1 MNEDSVPAGRFLA
14 CVEFVKPDHI
24 NRFARLRPIYEVNEQ
39 VWRQIDNGESEFS
52 DEGLVF
58 WWNPLTVVT
67 EGSLWVIT
75 LQPQHGYGTDS
86 RHKDKFAV
94 ADAWWPYQAVTLKDV
109 VSRMMFR
116 RALASGQFLVDTPI
130 VGRPLVKIPGE
141 EGRWVIL
148 PESFRTA
155 KHNEHILISVSGLE
169 GVVPVYAIDNANFVS
184 VDLGVKQYALLLD
197 PGASV
202 DYQCA
207 LSDAQLIEYM
217 RKRISSIDRSVL
229 DGLGVTK
236 NILRNYLEKIESAGL
251 GGEDAA
257 KENARRD
264 AVVTLVE
271 HFEAEVTHLDKVVEV
286 LVGYP
291 SIQEE
296 LEDRSA
302 REFEHLR
309 VAKEQEL
316 SEENQAA
323 IKHLSEK
330 RKEIELA
337 TQELD
342 ILHSSIRGA
351 VTDIVDSPLDALTR
365 HGLLDTIRRSL
376 QVGLVPLSRERITKP
391 PKADIEVIKDVISL
405 KKAVVA
411 WCYNTGVDPYVMQA
425 SLAAILAYRVTLLA
439 GANSE
444 RLAVALASTVAG
456 GAAVRVSVNT
466 AVFGIGDLMNS
477 PINPIGSTYLE
488 QNYTLGKYLAE
499 RTRSE
504 PTVVILSGCNRAPP
518 EVVLPEFLMTMEDE
532 VRTISWLHDGTRVS
546 SVALPSGL
554 MVIGTLHSGNATYG
568 IPSELSRQLAFVPSD
583 HQEIEGFQ
591 LPSQSIPLASRIDH
605 SLWSDLHLP
614 FDGVDIDAFVGWLR
628 VNGVVLPADVLTKI
642 LSTYLRVIDRQQSA
656 IAEAIAGVLLGR
668 DPGCDLKDIP
678 GTDAEEISQR
688 LNKLSISK
696 TWREASRHFNLESD
710 E

>member
-1 MNEDSVPAGRFLA
+1 M
-14 CVEFVKPDHI
+14 
-24 NRFARLRPIYEVNEQ
+24 
-39 VWRQIDNGESEFS
+39 
-52 DEGLVF
+52 
-58 WWNPLTVVT
+58 
-67 EGSLWVIT
+67 
-75 LQPQHGYGTDS
+75 
-86 RHKDKFAV
+86 
-94 ADAWWPYQAVTLKDV
+94 
-109 VSRMMFR
+109 
-116 RALASGQFLVDTPI
+116 
-130 VGRPLVKIPGE
+130 
-141 EGRWVIL
+141 
-148 PESFRTA
+148 
-155 KHNEHILISVSGLE
+155 
-169 GVVPVYAIDNANFVS
+169 
-184 VDLGVKQYALLLD
+184 
-197 PGASV
+197 
-202 DYQCA
+202 
-207 LSDAQLIEYM
+207 
-217 RKRISSIDRSVL
+217 
-229 DGLGVTK
+229 
-236 NILRNYLEKIESAGL
+236 

-264 AVVTLVE
+264 AVVALVE
-271 HFEAEVTHLDKVVEV
+271 HFEDEVTHLDKVVEV

-302 REFEHLR
+302 REFEQLR
-309 VAKEQEL
+309 EAKEREL

-323 IKHLSEK
+323 IKHLSGK

-337 TQELD
+337 TRELD
-342 ILHSSIRGA
+342 TLQSSIKAA

-365 HGLLDTIRRSL
+365 HGLLDTLRRSL
-376 QVGLVPLSRERITKP
+376 HVGLVQIPRERIPNP
-391 PKADIEVIKDVISL
+391 PKTDIEVIKDIVSL

-411 WCYNTGVDPYVMQA
+411 WCYSTGVDPYVMQA

-477 PINPIGSTYLE
+477 PINPIGSTYLK

-499 RTRSE
+499 RTRTE
-504 PTVVILSGCNRAPP
+504 TTVVILSGCNRAPP
-518 EVVLPEFLMTMEDE
+518 EVVLPEFLMTMEDCA
-532 VRTISWLHDGTRVS
+532 RTISWSHDGSRVS

-591 LPSQSIPLASRIDH
+591 LPPQPIPLASQIDH

-614 FDGVDIDAFVGWLR
+614 FDGVDVDAFVGWLR
-628 VNGVVLPADVLTKI
+628 VNGVGLPADVLTKI
-642 LSTYLRVIDRQQSA
+642 LSTYLRLIDRHQSA

-668 DPGCDLKDIP
+668 DSGCELKDIP
-678 GTDAEEISQR
+678 GSDAEAISQR
-688 LNKLSISK
+688 LDKLSISRA
-696 TWREASRHFNLESD
+696 WQEASRLFNLGSD